1 MNPRLV
7 RRALI
12 GVLVAEFM
20 TGLVVALAAAAGS
33 DPGPQYRAPV
43 VVESRCI
50 DGHVDQSIDD
60 GNPAG
65 LLAYDT
71 GVAC

>member
-1 MNPRLV
+1 VTGRAV
-7 RRALI
+7 RATAL
-12 GVLVAEFM
+12 GVLTLEAA
-20 TGLVVALAAAAGS
+20 GLLLVVANRPESASATPPDRGT
-33 DPGPQYRAPV
+33 

-50 DGHVDQSIDD
+50 DGRITESIDD

-71 GVAC
+71 GVTC